1 MDILNYDCF
10 SHILNNLKIDNIIN
24 IELVSKN
31 NYNLINKYIINKYNI
46 NFISFKKNLYLFYN
60 DIDILHNL
68 LNNNKTIF
76 KNINIYYKYVNINNF
91 NNLIK
96 MMKNNY
102 NYKSLFLKIF
112 KFYTKL
118 FHIIINNINITNIFF
133 FQLNKT
139 LVNQNVYYLFVNIK
153 HTFKN
158 FYNFLILYNYLKY
171 FINNNKITI

>member
-76 KNINIYYKYVNINNF
+76 KNIN
-91 NNLIK
+91 
-96 MMKNNY
+96 
-102 NYKSLFLKIF
+102 
-112 KFYTKL
+112 
-118 FHIIINNINITNIFF
+118 
-133 FQLNKT
+133 
-139 LVNQNVYYLFVNIK
+139 
-153 HTFKN
+153 
-158 FYNFLILYNYLKY
+158 
-171 FINNNKITI
+171 